1 MRNACLLLLAVA
13 LLTAT
18 GTAGA
23 QDTGFAE
30 TAPPKVNVLLETMPE
45 ETSDAPPAAPVDE
58 KTEDTG
64 AKIAEIGALMRESAE
79 NPADTTGENRATTV
93 SETRPP
99 REGMLLRGI
108 MSLLVTL
115 ALILLIYAGI
125 KRWGRKTPM
134 LAGQSLGNVMGR
146 LALTPHA
153 SLHFVR
159 TNDEVLIV
167 GVTQQAVSL
176 LRTFE
181 AADFEA
187 TTLGTAADPTAQA
200 TPSESTFL
208 AQLKEAQGSLGM
220 PGGVDEELDLLKGD
234 LQRLKQYFQDS
245 TRAEE

>member
-1 MRNACLLLLAVA
+1 MRSAARMAVVLALVA
-13 LLTAT
+13 VPGVGFT
-18 GTAGA
+18 
-23 QDTGFAE
+23 QEPGFAE
-30 TAPPKVNVLLETMPE
+30 TAPPKVNVLLDTAPETKPE
-45 ETSDAPPAAPVDE
+45 DGPATPVSPDPDE
-58 KTEDTG
+58 TG
-64 AKIAEIGALMRESAE
+64 AKIAEIGALMGASSDDSSESE
-79 NPADTTGENRATTV
+79 ADILAAAA
-93 SETRPP
+93 SEGTSP
-99 REGMLLRGI
+99 REGLLLRGI
-108 MSLLVTL
+108 MSLLITV

-146 LALTPHA
+146 LSLTPHA

-159 TNDEVLIV
+159 TNDEVLVV

-176 LRTFE
+176 LRSFD

-187 TTLGTAADPTAQA
+187 EAPQTEAS
-200 TPSESTFL
+200 PSARPDASGSSFL

-245 TRAEE
+245 SRAEE